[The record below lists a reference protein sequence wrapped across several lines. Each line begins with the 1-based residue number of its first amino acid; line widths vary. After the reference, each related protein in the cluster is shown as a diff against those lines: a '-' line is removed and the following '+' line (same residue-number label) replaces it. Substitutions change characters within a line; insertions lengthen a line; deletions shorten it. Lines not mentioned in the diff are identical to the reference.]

1 MAIGST
7 LTPVGISTD
16 KHYKHTQYS
25 SETEWL
31 ITHGL
36 DKIPSIVCYDTA
48 GNTIYATIETVNNN
62 TTKIKFGFPIKG
74 TAILN

>member
-7 LTPVGISTD
+7 VSPVGVSTD

-31 ITHGL
+31 ISHGL
-36 DKIPSIVCYDTA
+36 NKIPSVTCYDNS
-48 GNTIYATIETVNNN
+48 GNTVFATIEVLDDN
-62 TTKIKFGFPIKG
+62 TIKIKFGFPIKG